1 MKKSL
6 YPEQPVTPYDPW
18 KLPEISD
25 EDVLDADQIFNV
37 LEKHETQGTKRKANP
52 SRSRSPAKRTKNA
65 DWPLRD

>member
-18 KLPEISD
+18 KLPEIPD
-25 EDVLDADQIFNV
+25 EEVLDADQIFHV